1 MRPVKHAAESRKI
14 EEMRTDYESVIRNQ
28 KERILQLREDNAELC
43 KTISEYESRKTDM
56 VNALMD
62 ARAKSEEILRDAQA
76 SADKIRKEAEQ
87 EKLHAQNTILLYQNS
102 LRDLETR
109 SQRILQSIQKELSAD
124 RTPNI
129 RIISQ

>member
-1 MRPVKHAAESRKI
+1 MKTMKHAAESKRI
-14 EEMRTDYESVIRNQ
+14 EALRTDYESVIKNQ
-28 KERILQLREDNAELC
+28 KERILQLREENAELN
-43 KTISEYESRKTDM
+43 KTVSELESRKTDM

-76 SADKIRKEAEQ
+76 RAKQILKEAEE
-87 EKLHAQNTILLYQNS
+87 EKLNAQKLTFLYQSS
-102 LRDLETR
+102 LKDLENR
-109 SQRILQSIQKELSAD
+109 SQRILRSIQKELSAD